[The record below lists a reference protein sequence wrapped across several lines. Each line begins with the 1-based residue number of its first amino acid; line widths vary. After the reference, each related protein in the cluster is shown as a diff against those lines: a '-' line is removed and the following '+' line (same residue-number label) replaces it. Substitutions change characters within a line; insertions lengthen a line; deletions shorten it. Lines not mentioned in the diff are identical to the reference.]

1 VAYDPEHFRKTK
13 QRLDKATASMMRS
26 DLPPKLKV
34 FAWHILSFL
43 KSKCDHEWGW
53 AVRSELSKRSGCSS
67 RTVTKYLKALR
78 ELGLFTIEQ
87 HSPKRI
93 SEMLQREYDY
103 QLPKMKSARYFSG
116 FKVNWDHP
124 LWNGATL
131 SDGETQTIHSILQKD
146 VGKIRSPRSKY
157 GSQTSRSIWKSDFS

>member
-1 VAYDPEHFRKTK
+1 MYDADNSKKTK
-13 QRLDKATASMMRS
+13 QRLDKSTASMMRS
-26 DLPPKLKV
+26 GLPPKLKV

-53 AVRSELSKRSGCSS
+53 AVRSELAKRSGCSP
-67 RTVTKYLKALR
+67 RTATKYLRALR

-93 SEMLQREYDY
+93 SEMLRQEYGY
-103 QLPKMKSARYFSG
+103 QLPKMRSARYFSS

-124 LWNGATL
+124 LWNGETL
-131 SDGETQTIHSILQKD
+131 SDGEMQTIRRILQKD
-146 VGKIRSPRSKY
+146 VGKIRSPR
-157 GSQTSRSIWKSDFS
+157 